1 VPRGCYHSAMQASP
15 PTDPSRILE
24 AARELSRTADTIVL
38 AVSGGVDSMVL
49 LDAAASMIPRERL
62 RVATFDHGTGEFAR
76 RAARLVRARARM
88 LRIPCNSGRARAAL
102 STEAEWRAAR
112 WSFLRSVARRVNGVV
127 ATAHTRDD
135 QVETIVMR
143 VLRGAGAR
151 GLAGLYARSD
161 VERPLIDCT
170 RDEILAYARERK
182 LEWVDDPS
190 NALPVHFRNR
200 VRHDLLPA
208 MRRADPAF
216 DAGLL
221 GIARRAAALRAM
233 VEDTVVDRVRP
244 SIREGGAALDVD
256 ASPFADASLEVLR
269 MLWPA
274 IAASIGVTLDRR
286 GVERLAD
293 FAQHGRVGGRVQL
306 AGGWEVVR
314 ARSAFRLRK
323 SSMDSTHDATPS
335 AIALS
340 NETHWREWIFRPA
353 MDAVAR
359 GNWVTWLPIDE
370 VLRVRAW
377 QPGDAIVH
385 GAARRKVKR
394 LLSGAGITGHER
406 AGWPVVM
413 SGSQIVWIP
422 GVRRSDAASDRSGRP
437 GLSFTCEHID
447 R

>member
-1 VPRGCYHSAMQASP
+1 MQPSTSP
-15 PTDPSRILE
+15 DQSRILE
-24 AARELSRTADTIVL
+24 ATRALARMADTIVL

-76 RAARLVRARARM
+76 HAARLVRDRARL
-88 LRIPCNSGRARAAL
+88 LRIPCDSGRARMRL

-135 QVETIVMR
+135 QVETIFMR

-161 VERPLIDCT
+161 VHRPLIEC
-170 RDEILAYARERK
+170 RRAEILAYARERD
-182 LEWVDDPS
+182 LEWADDPS
-190 NALPVHFRNR
+190 NALPIHFRNR

-208 MRRADPAF
+208 MRRVNPAF
-216 DAGLL
+216 DDELL
-221 GIARRAAALRAM
+221 DIARRAAALRVA
-233 VEDTVVDRVRP
+233 VEDAAVDRVGA
-244 SIREGGAALDVD
+244 SVREGGAALDVD
-256 ASPFADASLEVLR
+256 TTSFANASLEALR
-269 MLWPA
+269 MLWPP
-274 IAASIGVTLDRR
+274 IAASIGATLDRR

-293 FAQHGRVGGRVQL
+293 FTRHGRVGARVQL
-306 AGGWEVVR
+306 SGGWEVVR
-314 ARSAFRLRK
+314 ARSALRLRK
-323 SSMDSTHDATPS
+323 STTPGTSHATTS
-335 AIALS
+335 DLALS
-340 NETHWREWIFRPA
+340 NETHWREWVFRPTTA
-353 MDAVAR
+353 DVAR
-359 GNWVTWLPIDE
+359 SNWVTWLPTDE
-370 VLRVRAW
+370 ALQVRAW

-385 GAARRKVKR
+385 GTARRKVKR